1 MARPVSDDF
10 LHSMRFHVEVI
21 DGSVPPTE
29 RLGTPE
35 AGFSMCSVPEA
46 TVEPVEYKEGTYI
59 YTRKQP
65 GNTTF
70 GEISMSRGVAITDSA
85 FWQWI
90 KTVIEGSGNYR
101 EDIRIKHYHREEA
114 LPGSGDVTTNL
125 TAIPTSRN
133 AARTYQVFE
142 AFPSRHKVAGD
153 LDATA
158 SEISIME
165 LDLAF
170 EYFNLIINT

>member
-1 MARPVSDDF
+1 MARPVAEDF
-10 LHSMRFHVEVI
+10 LHSMRFHVEVV
-21 DGSVPPTE
+21 DGSRPDASFGP
-29 RLGTPE
+29 PE

-46 TVEPVEYKEGTYI
+46 TAEAVEYKEGTYI

-70 GEISMSRGVAITDSA
+70 ADISMSRGVAITDSA
-85 FWQWI
+85 FWQWMKI
-90 KTVIEGSGNYR
+90 VIEGAGEYR
-101 EDIRIKHYHREEA
+101 QDIRIKHYHREEA
-114 LPGSGDVTTNL
+114 LTGDVAGNL
-125 TAIPTSRN
+125 TAIPIERE
-133 AARTYQVFE
+133 AARTYVIFN

-170 EYFNLIINT
+170 EYYNLVIHTG

>member
-1 MARPVSDDF
+1 MARPVAEDF

-21 DGSVPPTE
+21 SGDGPN
-29 RLGTPE
+29 LGPPE

-46 TVEPVEYKEGTYI
+46 TTESVEYKEGTYI

-70 GEISMSRGVAITDSA
+70 SDISMSRGVAITDSA
-85 FWQWI
+85 FWRWMKI
-90 KTVIEGSGNYR
+90 VIEGAGEYR
-101 EDIRIKHYHREEA
+101 QDIRIKHYHREEA
-114 LPGSGDVTTNL
+114 LPGSGNVAVNL
-125 TAIPTSRN
+125 TAIPTTED
-133 AARTYQVFE
+133 AARTYEVFN
-142 AFPSRHKVAGD
+142 AFPVRHKVAGD

-165 LDLAF
+165 LDLAY
-170 EYFNLIINT
+170 EYYNLIIKA

>member
-1 MARPVSDDF
+1 
-10 LHSMRFHVEVI
+10 MRFHVQVI
-21 DGSVPPTE
+21 DGTSPSGE
-29 RLGTPE
+29 RLGPPE

-46 TVEPVEYKEGTYI
+46 TVEAVEYKEGTYI

-70 GEISMSRGVAITDSA
+70 SDISMSRGVAITDTA
-85 FWQWI
+85 FWMWI
-90 KTVIEGSGNYR
+90 KTVIEGSGEYR

-114 LPGSGDVTTNL
+114 LVGSGDVGKNL
-125 TAIPTSRN
+125 TAIPTGGETK
-133 AARTYQVFE
+133 AARVYEVFN
-142 AFPSRHKVAGD
+142 AFPARHKVAGD

-165 LDLAF
+165 LDLSY
-170 EYFNLIINT
+170 EYFNLIINASTA

>member
-1 MARPVSDDF
+1 MARPVAEDF
-10 LHSMRFHVEVI
+10 LHSMRFHVEII
-21 DGSVPPTE
+21 DGTRPDAGFGP
-29 RLGTPE
+29 PE

-46 TVEPVEYKEGTYI
+46 TTEAVEYKEGTYI

-70 GEISMSRGVAITDSA
+70 AAISLSRGVAITDSA
-85 FWQWI
+85 FWTWMKI
-90 KTVIEGSGNYR
+90 VIEGAGEYR
-101 EDIRIKHYHREEA
+101 QDIRIKHYHREEA
-114 LPGSGDVTTNL
+114 LPGSGDVTANL
-125 TAIPTSRN
+125 TAIPTSVP
-133 AARTYQVFE
+133 AARTYEVFN

-165 LDLAF
+165 LDLEF
-170 EYFNLIINT
+170 EYFNLIINA